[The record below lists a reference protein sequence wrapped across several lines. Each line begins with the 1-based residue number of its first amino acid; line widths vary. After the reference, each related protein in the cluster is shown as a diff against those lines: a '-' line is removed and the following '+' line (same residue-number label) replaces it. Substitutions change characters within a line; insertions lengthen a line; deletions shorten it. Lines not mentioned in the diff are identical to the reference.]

1 MMDKGNW
8 RWFKQKDLMLLN
20 WKNIFKMV
28 ILPKAIYRFNV
39 ISIKL
44 PITFFTELEQMEKEM
59 ASHSSVLAWRIP
71 GMGEPG
77 GLPSLGSHRVGHDW
91 SDLAAAAAAE
101 QITQN
106 FMWGHKWPRIA
117 QTILRKNNKAGVINL
132 PDFRQCYKATVI
144 KTVWY
149 WHKNIHLNQWDRIES
164 SEINPHT
171 FGQLIFNRGGKDIQW
186 SSWFQ
191 LCKSM

>member
-1 MMDKGNW
+1 MDKGNW
-8 RWFKQKDLMLLN
+8 RWFKQKDLVLLN

-44 PITFFTELEQMEKEM
+44 PMTFFTELEQMEKEM

-106 FMWGHKWPRIA
+106 FMWSHKWPRIA

-144 KTVWY
+144 KTLWY
-149 WHKNIHLNQWDRIES
+149 WPKNIHMDQWIKRES
-164 SEINPHT
+164 SEIHLHT
-171 FGQLIFNRGGKDIQW
+171 YGQLIFDKGGKNIQ
-186 SSWFQ
+186 
-191 LCKSM
+191 CR

>member
-44 PITFFTELEQMEKEM
+44 PMTFFTELEQMEKEM

-91 SDLAAAAAAE
+91 SNLAAAAAAE

>member
-44 PITFFTELEQMEKEM
+44 PMTFFTELEQMEKEM

>member
-44 PITFFTELEQMEKEM
+44 PMTFFTELEQMEKEM

-149 WHKNIHLNQWDRIES
+149 WHKNIHLNHWDRIES